1 MGREQYKMYT
11 SGSKTNSQRILTEI
25 NKNAAMAKIKISVEN
40 DTVKSLK
47 TFRIISS
54 EMLVSP
60 LIIML

>member
-11 SGSKTNSQRILTEI
+11 SGSKTNLKRILTEI

-54 EMLVSP
+54 EILVSP